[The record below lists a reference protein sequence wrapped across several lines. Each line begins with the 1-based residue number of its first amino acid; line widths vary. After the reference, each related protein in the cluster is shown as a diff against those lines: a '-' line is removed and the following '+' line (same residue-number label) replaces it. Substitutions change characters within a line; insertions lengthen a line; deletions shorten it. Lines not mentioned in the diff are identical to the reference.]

1 MDESNKKTS
10 SRRGFITSGLIIG
23 VVGLTAAAGVCLCSL
38 GACKKKK
45 ANTPIISPKW
55 FQVFKGRISVDVDHV
70 EALTRVGGAAKIKHP
85 SLENQ
90 ILVIRVTQ
98 RGFVAVT
105 NRCTHKGGEIVYNAE
120 KKRLVCSNYGHS
132 VFHPGGRVIK
142 GPASRA
148 LKTYRLLIIEGKLEI
163 FT

>member
-1 MDESNKKTS
+1 MDESNKKNS
-10 SRRGFITSGLIIG
+10 SRRGFITSGLILG
-23 VVGLTAAAGVCLCSL
+23 VVSLTAAAGVCLCGL
-38 GACKKKK
+38 GACRKKK
-45 ANTPIISPKW
+45 AKTPVISQKW
-55 FQVFKGRISVDVDHV
+55 IQVSQGRVSVDVDHV
-70 EALTRVGGAAKIKHP
+70 ESLARVGGAAKLKHP
-85 SLENQ
+85 SLEDQ
-90 ILVIRVTQ
+90 ILVIRVTK
-98 RGFVAVT
+98 RGYVAVS

-132 VFHPGGRVIK
+132 VFQLSGRVIK